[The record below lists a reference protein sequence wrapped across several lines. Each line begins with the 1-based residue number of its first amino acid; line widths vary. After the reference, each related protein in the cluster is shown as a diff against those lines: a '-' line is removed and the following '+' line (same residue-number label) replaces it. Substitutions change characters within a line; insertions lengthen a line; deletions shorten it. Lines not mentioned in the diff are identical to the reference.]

1 MGQCSVYS
9 EVKKVQ
15 QLSKTAANL
24 IADDFDFSTVS
35 LTENDL
41 IFKAILTLVLDFMY
55 ILKLLVERS
64 SVLTRQLTI
73 KTATK
78 IWPLNE
84 QPPCLV

>member
-1 MGQCSVYS
+1 MKLFYDV
-9 EVKKVQ
+9 
-15 QLSKTAANL
+15 LPIINL
-24 IADDFDFSTVS
+24 YIVS

-84 QPPCLV
+84 QPPNSV

>member
-1 MGQCSVYS
+1 MTDM
-9 EVKKVQ
+9 KKVYDV
-15 QLSKTAANL
+15 LTIINL
-24 IADDFDFSTVS
+24 YIVS

-84 QPPCLV
+84 QPPNSV

>member
-1 MGQCSVYS
+1 MKIFYDV
-9 EVKKVQ
+9 
-15 QLSKTAANL
+15 LPIINL
-24 IADDFDFSTVS
+24 YIVS

-84 QPPCLV
+84 QPPSSPV

>member
-1 MGQCSVYS
+1 M
-9 EVKKVQ
+9 KKVYDV
-15 QLSKTAANL
+15 LTIINL
-24 IADDFDFSTVS
+24 YIVS